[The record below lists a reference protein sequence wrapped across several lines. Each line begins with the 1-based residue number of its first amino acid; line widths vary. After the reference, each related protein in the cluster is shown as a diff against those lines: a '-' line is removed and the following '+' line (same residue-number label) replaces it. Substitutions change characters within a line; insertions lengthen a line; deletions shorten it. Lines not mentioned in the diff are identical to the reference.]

1 MGNLKRV
8 LAANADQHD
17 PKVRLAT
24 KTALI
29 LCSALVSTSA
39 LAQERESGDIVVTAS
54 RGREQALQTLP
65 MAVSAIR
72 AEDLSTKG
80 IESIAD
86 ITKTVPSVNLVQIGP
101 GQSQLTIRGISSGA
115 FTITETGDRPL
126 VSVYLDDVPIS
137 IQGANPDLKVFDL
150 ERIEVLRGPQG
161 TLYGS
166 GSMAGTIRYITKKPS
181 TRELAVNVE
190 GVISATSHA
199 GDPNWNVRGSAN
211 VPLGQD
217 LALLVTGYTGRDA
230 GFIDNIGIGKED
242 ANSATTTQARGA
254 LRWTGAS
261 NLTVDASLLYTRLRT
276 NGFPVAYSG
285 LAPYTY
291 DSLAPEYFRDRML
304 VGNLTLE
311 YDLGG
316 AKITSASSYIDRR
329 YSSQISGFIYEYL
342 TDFIFGGVRQPSAG
356 VVSQKIKTFTQE
368 VRVVSDND
376 GPFSWSVGGFFET
389 TKRDYLQDNPQPGLD
404 AATGLRSVEDLGTPR
419 PDMIF
424 YGTQRIR
431 EHQFAAF
438 AEANYKFTPQLD
450 FTAGVRYFNFKQ
462 KFNLLFAGIAGSG
475 FEPNPVPGATPTF
488 LPLTQSGSP
497 KADGINPR
505 FVLSYRAGDDAM
517 IFAEAARGFRY
528 GSVNEPVAVSFCDGR
543 TGPSTVG
550 TDKLWNYAVGLK
562 SQLADRKVT
571 FNLTGFFIDW
581 NDVQSRLDL
590 SCGYYYRVNQGKIE
604 SKGLELEASVR
615 PLDGLQFSING
626 SYTDAKA
633 KKNVLVPDGGVVA
646 IAGDTAPLF
655 PKWIGAFSA
664 EYAVPIGDN
673 KLTFTGDLQLRSSF
687 GNRFRPDNPNYRVT
701 PSQSIVNASIT
712 YAMERFE
719 IGVFGTNL
727 TNSAAYTFVDAV
739 RDRPGTLAAPNQARF
754 YGRPR
759 TVGVRL
765 KAMM

>member
-1 MGNLKRV
+1 MGNLKQV
-8 LAANADQHD
+8 LAASADQHN
-17 PKVRLAT
+17 PKLRVAT

-39 LAQERESGDIVVTAS
+39 FAQERESGDIVVTAS

-86 ITKTVPSVNLVQIGP
+86 ITKTVPSVNLVQVGP

-115 FTITETGDRPL
+115 FSITETGDRPL

-166 GSMAGTIRYITKKPS
+166 GSMAGTIRYITKKPD
-181 TRELAVNVE
+181 TRGLAVNVE
-190 GVISATSHA
+190 GVLSSTSHA
-199 GDPNWNVRGSAN
+199 GDPNWNLRGSAN
-211 VPLGQD
+211 LPLGQD

-230 GFIDNIGIGKED
+230 GFIDNIGTGKED

-261 NLTVDASLLYTRLRT
+261 DLTVDASLLYTRLKT

-291 DSLAPEYFRDRML
+291 DSLAPEFFRDRML

-342 TDFIFGGVRQPSAG
+342 TDFIFGGVRQPSPG
-356 VVSQKIKTFTQE
+356 LVSQKIRTFTQE

-389 TKRDYLQDNPQPGLD
+389 TKRDYLQNNPLPGLD
-404 AATGLRSVEDLGTPR
+404 AATGLRSDLDLGTPG

-424 YGTQRIR
+424 YGTQKIR

-475 FEPNPVPGATPTF
+475 FEPNPVPAATPTF
-488 LPLTQSGSP
+488 LPLTQTGSP
-497 KADGINPR
+497 KSDGINPR
-505 FVLSYRAGDDAM
+505 FVLSYHPGDDAM

-528 GSVNEPVAVSFCDGR
+528 GSVNEPVAASFCNGQ
-543 TGPSTVG
+543 TGPATVG

-615 PLDGLQFSING
+615 PLDGLQFSVNG

-633 KKNVLVPDGGVVA
+633 KKDVLVPDGGVVA
-646 IAGDTAPLF
+646 LAGDKAPLF

-687 GNRFRPDNPNYRVT
+687 ANRFRPDNPNYRVT
-701 PSQSIVNASIT
+701 PSQTLVNASIT
-712 YAMERFE
+712 YAMEHFE
-719 IGVFGTNL
+719 IGLFGTNL

-739 RDRPGTLAAPNQARF
+739 RDRPGTLVAPNEARF